1 MLESGQPHPK
11 GEITMRYAFNDDIQ
25 ISKRQSADV
34 LIVGAGIAGLYT
46 ALHIAPEK
54 SVVVLSKE
62 SIEISNSYLAQ
73 GGIAAA
79 ILPDDQAI
87 FHVEDTLV
95 AGAGLCDKE
104 AVEVLC
110 AEGPGDIKR
119 LVDLHVP
126 FDLNAY
132 GDLSVGREGGHHKN
146 RIVHA
151 GGDATGREAVK
162 TLAAIAE
169 KRENITFLEHTCLVD
184 ILLDETGEVCG
195 ALLNNDGYILM
206 ATGNVVIA
214 TGGIG
219 QIYEYSTNP
228 AVATGDGLGAAIRC
242 GAKLRDMEF
251 IQFHPTGL
259 YSDAQESRSFLI
271 SEAVRGDG
279 GKLIN
284 SKGERFMDGKH
295 ELGELAPRDIVARG
309 IQAELT
315 ESGENH
321 VFLDITHRDRDY
333 LEKRFPTI
341 FHECLSRGIDIS
353 KDYIPVR
360 PVQHY
365 MMGGIATD
373 LHGMTNIVGLF
384 ACGEAARTGVHG
396 ANRLA
401 SNSMLECLVFGRR
414 AAEHINL
421 LSRPIPDAAA
431 IPTDVPH
438 IPTERMGVDYEGLRL
453 RLRHVMNENAYIVR
467 TEAGLQKA
475 QVEIRHIFEEL
486 RRNYLEDRA
495 YLELLNLCMV
505 SMEILKAASAR
516 KHSVGAHYI
525 VNEKGEKL

>member
-1 MLESGQPHPK
+1 
-11 GEITMRYAFNDDIQ
+11 MRSAFTDDIQ
-25 ISKRQSADV
+25 VTAVKKADV
-34 LIVGAGIAGLYT
+34 LIVGAGVAGLYT
-46 ALHIAPEK
+46 ALHISPDK
-54 SVVVLSKE
+54 SVTVLSKE

-79 ILPDDQAI
+79 ILPDDQTVL
-87 FHVEDTLV
+87 HVEDTLT
-95 AGAGLCDKE
+95 AGAGLCDKA

-110 AEGPGDIKR
+110 AEGPADIQT
-119 LVDLHVP
+119 LVELQVP

-151 GGDATGREAVK
+151 GGDATGRETVK
-162 TLAAIAE
+162 TLAAIAHR
-169 KRENITFLEHTCLVD
+169 RENITFMEHTCLVD
-184 ILLDETGEVCG
+184 VLLDGRGEVCG

-206 ATGNVVIA
+206 STANVVIA

-228 AVATGDGLGAAIRC
+228 SVATGDGLAAAIRC

-259 YSDAQESRSFLI
+259 YSAARENRSFLI

-284 SKGERFMDGKH
+284 SKGQRFMTGKH

-309 IQAELT
+309 IQAEL
-315 ESGENH
+315 EASGEDH
-321 VFLDITHRDRDY
+321 VYIDITHQSREH

-414 AAEHINL
+414 AAEHINAL
-421 LSRPIPDAAA
+421 GRTAAAQAA
-431 IPTDVPH
+431 IPADVPH
-438 IPTERMGVDYEGLRL
+438 IPTEQLGVDYEGLRL
-453 RLRHVMNENAYIVR
+453 RLRHTMNENAYIVR
-467 TEAGLQKA
+467 TDAGLQKA
-475 QVEIRHIFEEL
+475 QREVREIFEVL
-486 RRNYLEDRA
+486 KRNYLEDRA
-495 YLELLNLCMV
+495 YLELVNLCMV
-505 SMEILKAASAR
+505 SMEILKAARSR
-516 KHSVGAHYI
+516 KKSVGAHYI
-525 VNEKGEKL
+525 VDEKGETL

>member
-1 MLESGQPHPK
+1 
-11 GEITMRYAFNDDIQ
+11 MRYAFNDNIQ
-25 ISKRQSADV
+25 ITGRQKADV

-54 SVVVLSKE
+54 SVLVLSKE

-79 ILPDDQAI
+79 ILPDDQTI
-87 FHVEDTLV
+87 LHVEDTLV
-95 AGAGLCDKE
+95 AGAGLCDRE

-110 AEGPGDIKR
+110 AEGPDDIR
-119 LVDLHVP
+119 HLVELHVP

-151 GGDATGREAVK
+151 GGDATGRETVK
-162 TLAAIAE
+162 TLAAIAHQ
-169 KRENITFLEHTCLVD
+169 RPNITFMEHTCLVD
-184 ILLDETGEVCG
+184 VLLDGQGEVCG
-195 ALLNNDGYILM
+195 ALLNNDGYILLST
-206 ATGNVVIA
+206 ANVVIA

-228 AVATGDGLGAAIRC
+228 TVATGDGLAAAIRC
-242 GAKLRDMEF
+242 GAVLLDMEF

-259 YSDAQESRSFLI
+259 YSAAKENRSFLI

-279 GKLIN
+279 GHLIN
-284 SKGERFMDGKH
+284 AKGERFMTGKH

-315 ESGENH
+315 DSGADH
-321 VFLDITHRDRDY
+321 VFIDITHKDREH

-341 FHECLSRGIDIS
+341 FHECLRRGIDIS

-373 LHGMTNIVGLF
+373 LHGMTNVVGLF

-414 AAEHINL
+414 AAEHINRL
-421 LSRPIPDAAA
+421 NRIASEQAELPG
-431 IPTDVPH
+431 DVPH
-438 IPTERMGVDYEGLRL
+438 IPTEVLGVDYEGLRL
-453 RLRHVMNENAYIVR
+453 RLRHTMNENAYIVR
-467 TEAGLQKA
+467 TKAGLQKA
-475 QVEIRHIFEEL
+475 QQEIREIFAVLE
-486 RRNYLEDRA
+486 RNYLEDRA
-495 YLELLNLCMV
+495 YLELVNLCMV
-505 SMEILKAASAR
+505 SREILKAALNR
-516 KHSVGAHYI
+516 QHSVGAHYI
-525 VNEKGEKL
+525 VDEKGEKL

>member
-1 MLESGQPHPK
+1 
-11 GEITMRYAFNDDIQ
+11 MRYAFNDDIQ
-25 ISKRQSADV
+25 VRKQLQADV

-54 SVVVLSKE
+54 SVTVLSKE

-79 ILPDDQAI
+79 ILPDDETV

-95 AGAGLCDKE
+95 AGAGLCDRK

-110 AEGPGDIKR
+110 AEGPGDIRR
-119 LVDLHVP
+119 LVELHVP

-151 GGDATGREAVK
+151 GGDATGRETVK

-184 ILLDETGEVCG
+184 ILLDDGGEVCG
-195 ALLNNDGYILM
+195 ALLNNNGYVLM
-206 ATGNVVIA
+206 RTANVVIA

-242 GAKLRDMEF
+242 GAKLQDMEF

-259 YSDAQESRSFLI
+259 YSETRESRSFLI

-279 GKLIN
+279 GRLIN
-284 SKGERFMDGKH
+284 ARGERFMSGKH

-321 VFLDITHRDRDY
+321 VFIDITHRERAY

-353 KDYIPVR
+353 RDYIPVR

-414 AAEHINL
+414 AAEHINSL
-421 LSRPIPDAAA
+421 NRPIPAETAL
-431 IPTDVPH
+431 PKEVPH
-438 IPTERMGVDYEGLRL
+438 IPTEQLGLDYEGLRL
-453 RLRHVMNENAYIVR
+453 QLRHTMNENAYIVR
-467 TEAGLQKA
+467 TDRGLERAQKA
-475 QVEIRHIFEEL
+475 VQAIFEEL
-486 RRNYLEDRA
+486 CRNYLEDRA

-505 SMEILKAASAR
+505 SLEILKAARAR
-516 KHSVGAHYI
+516 KNSVGAHYI
-525 VNEKGEKL
+525 VDEKGEAL

>member
-1 MLESGQPHPK
+1 
-11 GEITMRYAFNDDIQ
+11 MRYAFNDDIQ
-25 ISKRQSADV
+25 IRDRRSADV

-62 SIEISNSYLAQ
+62 SIEVSNSYLAQ

-79 ILPDDQAI
+79 ILPDDQAV
-87 FHVEDTLV
+87 FHVEDTLE
-95 AGAGLCDKE
+95 AGAGLCDRE

-110 AEGPGDIKR
+110 AEGPGDIQT
-119 LVDLHVP
+119 LVDLRVP

-169 KRENITFLEHTCLVD
+169 KGENITFLEHTCLVD
-184 ILLDETGEVCG
+184 ILLDDRGEVCG

-206 ATGNVVIA
+206 GTGNVVIA

-228 AVATGDGLGAAIRC
+228 TVATGDGLGAAIRC
-242 GAKLRDMEF
+242 GAELRDMEF

-259 YSDAQESRSFLI
+259 YSAERENRSFLI

-284 SKGERFMDGKH
+284 AKGERFMTGKH

-315 ESGENH
+315 ESGADH
-321 VFLDITHRDRDY
+321 VFLDITHRDRAY

-414 AAEHINL
+414 AAEHINRL
-421 LSRPIPDAAA
+421 DRRVRTQAAL
-431 IPTDVPH
+431 PEDMPH
-438 IPTERMGVDYEGLRL
+438 LPTEQLGVDYEGLRL

-467 TEAGLQKA
+467 TDAGLETAQREVQK
-475 QVEIRHIFEEL
+475 IFETLE
-486 RRNYLEDRA
+486 RNYLEDRA
-495 YLELLNLCMV
+495 YLELTNLCMV
-505 SMEILKAASAR
+505 SLEILKAARSR
-516 KHSVGAHYI
+516 KSSVGAHYI

>member
-1 MLESGQPHPK
+1 MTHPK
-11 GEITMRYAFNDDIQ
+11 GDKIMRYAFNDDIQ
-25 ISKRQSADV
+25 IKENKRVDV

-46 ALHIAPEK
+46 ALHISPDK
-54 SVVVLSKE
+54 SVLVLSKE

-79 ILPDDQAI
+79 ILPDDQTV

-95 AGAGLCDKE
+95 AGAGLCDRA
-104 AVEVLC
+104 AVQVLC
-110 AEGPGDIKR
+110 AEGPGDIQT
-119 LVDLHVP
+119 LVNLHVP

-132 GDLSVGREGGHHKN
+132 GDLSVGREGGHHRS

-151 GGDATGREAVK
+151 GGDATGRETVK
-162 TLAAIAE
+162 TLAAIAQQ
-169 KRENITFLEHTCLVD
+169 RANITFMEHTCLVD
-184 ILLDETGEVCG
+184 ILLDDRREVCG
-195 ALLNNDGYILM
+195 VLLNNDGYILVDT
-206 ATGNVVIA
+206 ANVVIA

-228 AVATGDGLGAAIRC
+228 TVATGDGLGAAIRC
-242 GAKLRDMEF
+242 GARLQDMEF

-259 YSDAQESRSFLI
+259 YSETRESRSFLI

-284 SKGERFMDGKH
+284 AKGEQFMTGKH

-321 VFLDITHRDRDY
+321 VYIDITHKSREH

-341 FHECLSRGIDIS
+341 FRECLSRGIDIS

-421 LSRPIPDAAA
+421 LDRAATGVA
-431 IPTDVPH
+431 AVPEDVPH
-438 IPTERMGVDYEGLRL
+438 ISTEHRGVDYEGLRAHL
-453 RLRHVMNENAYIVR
+453 RRTMNENAYIVR
-467 TEAGLQKA
+467 TNTGLQRA
-475 QVEIRHIFEEL
+475 QREIQEIFTVL
-486 RRNYLEDRA
+486 SRNYLEDRA
-495 YLELLNLCMV
+495 YLELVNLCMV
-505 SMEILKAASAR
+505 SLEILKAALER
-516 KHSVGAHYI
+516 QQSVGAHYI
-525 VNEKGEKL
+525 VDEKGEKL

>member
-1 MLESGQPHPK
+1 
-11 GEITMRYAFNDDIQ
+11 MRYAFNDDIQ
-25 ISKRQSADV
+25 IREELQADV

-62 SIEISNSYLAQ
+62 SIQISNSYLAQ

-79 ILPDDQAI
+79 ILPDDEAVL
-87 FHVEDTLV
+87 HVEDTLI
-95 AGAGLCDKE
+95 AGAGLCDRK

-110 AEGPGDIKR
+110 DEGPGDIQT
-119 LVDLHVP
+119 LVKLHVP

-151 GGDATGREAVK
+151 GGDATGRETVK
-162 TLAAIAE
+162 TLAAIA
-169 KRENITFLEHTCLVD
+169 KSRENITFLEHTCLVD
-184 ILLDETGEVCG
+184 ILLDDRGEVCG
-195 ALLNNDGYILM
+195 ALLNSDGYLLM
-206 ATGNVVIA
+206 RTANLVIA

-228 AVATGDGLGAAIRC
+228 TVATGDGLGAAIRC
-242 GAKLRDMEF
+242 GARLKDMEF

-259 YSDAQESRSFLI
+259 YSETKENRSFLI

-284 SKGERFMDGKH
+284 AKGERFMTGKH

-321 VFLDITHRDRDY
+321 VFIDITHRDRDY

-353 KDYIPVR
+353 RDYIPVR

-373 LHGMTNIVGLF
+373 LHGMTDVVGLF

-421 LSRPIPDAAA
+421 LNRPIPEEVSLPKA
-431 IPTDVPH
+431 PH
-438 IPTERMGVDYEGLRL
+438 IPTEQLGVDYEGLRQKL
-453 RLRHVMNENAYIVR
+453 RQVMNENAYIVR
-467 TEAGLQKA
+467 TDKGLEKA
-475 QVEIRHIFEEL
+475 QQEIQAIFAVLE
-486 RRNYLEDRA
+486 RNYLEDRA
-495 YLELLNLCMV
+495 YLELTNLCMV
-505 SMEILKAASAR
+505 SMEILKAARAR
-516 KHSVGAHYI
+516 KESVGAHYI

>member
-1 MLESGQPHPK
+1 
-11 GEITMRYAFNDDIQ
+11 MRYAFNDNIQ
-25 ISKRQSADV
+25 ITEKQKADV

-54 SVVVLSKE
+54 SVLVLSKE

-79 ILPDDQAI
+79 ILPDDQAAA
-87 FHVEDTLV
+87 HVEDTLV
-95 AGAGLCDKE
+95 AGAGLCDRK

-110 AEGPGDIKR
+110 AEGPDDIR
-119 LVDLHVP
+119 HLVELHVP

-151 GGDATGREAVK
+151 GGDATGRETVK
-162 TLAAIAE
+162 TLAAIAHQ
-169 KRENITFLEHTCLVD
+169 RSNITFMEHTCLVD
-184 ILLDETGEVCG
+184 VLLDGKGEVCG
-195 ALLNNDGYILM
+195 ALLNNDGYILLST
-206 ATGNVVIA
+206 ANVVIA

-228 AVATGDGLGAAIRC
+228 AVATGDGLAAAIRC
-242 GAKLRDMEF
+242 GAALRDMEF

-259 YSDAQESRSFLI
+259 YSKARENRSFLI

-279 GKLIN
+279 GYLIN
-284 SKGERFMDGKH
+284 AKGQRFMTGKH

-315 ESGENH
+315 ASGEDH
-321 VFLDITHRDRDY
+321 VYLDITHKSREH

-341 FHECLSRGIDIS
+341 FHECLRRGIDIS

-373 LHGMTNIVGLF
+373 LHGMTNVVGLF

-414 AAEHINL
+414 AAEYINHL
-421 LSRPIPDAAA
+421 GRTASEQAALPA
-431 IPTDVPH
+431 DVPH
-438 IPTERMGVDYEGLRL
+438 IPTEELGVDYEGLRL
-453 RLRHVMNENAYIVR
+453 RLRHTMNENAYIVR
-467 TEAGLQKA
+467 TKAGLRQA
-475 QVEIRHIFEEL
+475 QEEVREIFAVLE
-486 RRNYLEDRA
+486 RNYLEDRA
-495 YLELLNLCMV
+495 YLELVNLCMV
-505 SMEILKAASAR
+505 SQEILTAALQR
-516 KHSVGAHYI
+516 DKSVGAHYI
-525 VNEKGEKL
+525 VDEKGEKL

>member
-1 MLESGQPHPK
+1 
-11 GEITMRYAFNDDIQ
+11 MRYAFNDDITINEQ
-25 ISKRQSADV
+25 RKTDV
-34 LIVGAGIAGLYT
+34 LLWGAGIAGLST
-46 ALHIAPEK
+46 ALNIAPEK
-54 SVVVLSKE
+54 SVLVLSKE

-73 GGIAAA
+73 GGIAAV
-79 ILPDDQAI
+79 IRPDDETVL
-87 FHVEDTLV
+87 HVEDTLV
-95 AGAGLCDKE
+95 AGAGLCDRR

-110 AEGPGDIKR
+110 AEGPGDIRR

-132 GDLSVGREGGHHKN
+132 GDLSVGREGGHHKS

-151 GGDATGREAVK
+151 GGDATGRETVK
-162 TLAAIAE
+162 TLAAIAHQ
-169 KRENITFLEHTCLVD
+169 RPNITFMEHTCLVD
-184 ILLDETGEVCG
+184 ILLDDKGEVSG

-206 ATGNVVIA
+206 NTANVVIA

-242 GAKLRDMEF
+242 GAKLQDMEF

-259 YSDAQESRSFLI
+259 YSRAKENRSFLI

-284 SKGERFMDGKH
+284 AKGERFMADKH

-309 IQAELT
+309 ILAEL
-315 ESGENH
+315 EASGEDH
-321 VFLDITHRDRDY
+321 VFLDITHKDREH

-341 FHECLSRGIDIS
+341 FNECLKRGIDIS

-373 LHGMTNIVGLF
+373 LHAMTNVVGLF

-421 LSRPIPDAAA
+421 LGRTATERAELPA
-431 IPTDVPH
+431 DVPH
-438 IPTERMGVDYEGLRL
+438 IPTEELGVDYEGLRT
-453 RLRHVMNENAYIVR
+453 RLRHTMNENAYIVR
-467 TEAGLQKA
+467 TKAGLRKA
-475 QVEIRHIFEEL
+475 QAEIAEIQQVL
-486 RRNYLEDRA
+486 DRNYLEDRA
-495 YLELLNLCMV
+495 YLELVNLCMV
-505 SMEILKAASAR
+505 SQEILKAALLR
-516 KHSVGAHYI
+516 DKSVGAHYI
-525 VNEKGEKL
+525 VDEKGEKL

>member
-1 MLESGQPHPK
+1 
-11 GEITMRYAFNDDIQ
+11 MRYAFNDDIQ
-25 ISKRQSADV
+25 IREERQADV

-62 SIEISNSYLAQ
+62 SIQVSNSYLAQ

-79 ILPDDQAI
+79 ILPDDEAVL
-87 FHVEDTLV
+87 HVEDTLV
-95 AGAGLCDKE
+95 AGAGLCDRK

-110 AEGPGDIKR
+110 DEGPGDIQT
-119 LVDLHVP
+119 LVELHVP

-151 GGDATGREAVK
+151 GGDATGRETVK
-162 TLAAIAE
+162 TLAAIAQT
-169 KRENITFLEHTCLVD
+169 RENITFLEHTCLVD
-184 ILLDETGEVCG
+184 VLLDDRGEVCG
-195 ALLNNDGYILM
+195 ALLNHDGYLLM
-206 ATGNVVIA
+206 RTANLVIA

-228 AVATGDGLGAAIRC
+228 TVATGDGLGAAIRC
-242 GAKLRDMEF
+242 GAKLQDMEF

-259 YSDAQESRSFLI
+259 YSEARESRSFLI

-279 GKLIN
+279 GRLIN
-284 SKGERFMDGKH
+284 AKGERFMTGKH

-321 VFLDITHRDRDY
+321 VFIDITHRERDY

-341 FHECLSRGIDIS
+341 FHECLNRGIDIS
-353 KDYIPVR
+353 RDYIPVR

-414 AAEHINL
+414 AAEHINSL
-421 LSRPIPDAAA
+421 DRPIPGAVSLPKAS
-431 IPTDVPH
+431 H
-438 IPTERMGVDYEGLRL
+438 IPTEQLGMDYEGMRLKLR
-453 RLRHVMNENAYIVR
+453 RVMNENAYIVR
-467 TEAGLQKA
+467 TDKGLETA
-475 QVEIRHIFEEL
+475 QREVQAIFDKL
-486 RRNYLEDRA
+486 KRNYLEDRA
-495 YLELLNLCMV
+495 YLELTNLCMV
-505 SMEILKAASAR
+505 SMEILKAARAR
-516 KHSVGAHYI
+516 KQSVGAHYI
-525 VNEKGEKL
+525 VNEKGEAL

>member
-1 MLESGQPHPK
+1 
-11 GEITMRYAFNDDIQ
+11 MRYAFNDDIQ
-25 ISKRQSADV
+25 ISGSVKADV

-54 SVVVLSKE
+54 SVLVLSKE

-79 ILPDDQAI
+79 IRPDDQAI
-87 FHVEDTLV
+87 LHVEDTLV
-95 AGAGLCDKE
+95 AGAGLCDRQ

-110 AEGPGDIKR
+110 AEGPGDIR
-119 LVDLHVP
+119 TLVGLHVP

-151 GGDATGREAVK
+151 GGDATGRETVK
-162 TLAAIAE
+162 TLAAIAQ
-169 KRENITFLEHTCLVD
+169 KRENITFMEHTCLVD
-184 ILLDETGEVCG
+184 ILLDDRGEVSG
-195 ALLNNDGYILM
+195 ALLNDDGYILCN
-206 ATGNVVIA
+206 TPNVVIA

-228 AVATGDGLGAAIRC
+228 AVATGDGLGAAIRA

-259 YSDAQESRSFLI
+259 YSKARENRSFLI

-284 SKGERFMDGKH
+284 SKGQRFMAGKH

-309 IQAELT
+309 ILAELA
-315 ESGENH
+315 ESGEDH
-321 VFLDITHRDRDY
+321 VFIDITHKSREF
-333 LEKRFPTI
+333 LENRFPTI
-341 FHECLSRGIDIS
+341 FRECLSRGIDIS
-353 KDYIPVR
+353 RDYIPVR

-373 LHGMTNIVGLF
+373 LHGMTNITGLF

-414 AAEHINL
+414 AAEHINAL
-421 LSRPIPDAAA
+421 NRPAAEQAA
-431 IPTDVPH
+431 IPADVPH
-438 IPTERMGVDYEGLRL
+438 IPTETLGEDYEGLRL
-453 RLRHVMNENAYIVR
+453 RLRHTMNQNAYIVR
-467 TEAGLQKA
+467 TRAGLLQA
-475 QVEIRHIFEEL
+475 QADIQEIFDRVQ
-486 RRNYLEDRA
+486 RNYLEDRA
-495 YLELLNLCMV
+495 YLELVNLCMV
-505 SMEILKAASAR
+505 SQEILKAALGR
-516 KHSVGAHYI
+516 QHSVGAHYI
-525 VNEKGEKL
+525 VDEKGEML

>member
-1 MLESGQPHPK
+1 
-11 GEITMRYAFNDDIQ
+11 MRYAFNDDIQ
-25 ISKRQSADV
+25 ITNAVRADV
-34 LIVGAGIAGLYT
+34 LVVGAGIAGLYT
-46 ALHIAPEK
+46 ALHIDREK
-54 SVVVLSKE
+54 SVLVLSKE

-79 ILPDDQAI
+79 ILPDDQTVL
-87 FHVEDTLV
+87 HVEDTLV
-95 AGAGLCDKE
+95 AGAGLCDRR

-110 AEGPGDIKR
+110 AEGPEDIRTLMK
-119 LVDLHVP
+119 LHVP

-151 GGDATGREAVK
+151 GGDATGRETVK
-162 TLAAIAE
+162 VLAGIAH
-169 KRENITFLEHTCLVD
+169 RQDNINFMEHTCLVD
-184 ILLDETGEVCG
+184 VLLNEDGAVCG
-195 ALLNNDGYILM
+195 ALLNNDGYVLCST
-206 ATGNVVIA
+206 ANVVIA

-228 AVATGDGLGAAIRC
+228 AVATGDGLGAAIRA
-242 GAKLRDMEF
+242 GARLQDMEF

-259 YSDAQESRSFLI
+259 YSPTRENRSFLI

-284 SKGERFMDGKH
+284 AKGQRFMTGKH

-309 IQAELT
+309 IQEELT
-315 ESGENH
+315 ESGEDH
-321 VFLDITHRDRDY
+321 VFLDITHRDAAY

-341 FHECLSRGIDIS
+341 YHECMRRGIDIS

-373 LHGMTNIVGLF
+373 LHGMTNISGLF

-414 AAEHINL
+414 AAEYINQL
-421 LSRPIPDAAA
+421 NRRTQGPAKQPK
-431 IPTDVPH
+431 DVPH
-438 IPTERMGVDYEGLRL
+438 IPTEQLGVDYEGLRS
-453 RLRHVMNENAYIVR
+453 RLRHTMNENAYIVR
-467 TEAGLQKA
+467 TKAGLEQA
-475 QVEIRHIFEEL
+475 QREVREILTEL
-486 RRNYLEDRA
+486 EKNYLEDRA
-495 YLELLNLCMV
+495 YLELTNLCMV
-505 SMEILKAASAR
+505 SLEILKAALAR
-516 KHSVGAHYI
+516 QHSVGAHYI
-525 VNEKGEKL
+525 VDDKGEKL

>member
-1 MLESGQPHPK
+1 
-11 GEITMRYAFNDDIQ
+11 MRYAFNDNIQ
-25 ISKRQSADV
+25 IAQTGKADV

-54 SVVVLSKE
+54 SVLVLSKE

-79 ILPDDQAI
+79 ILPDDQTAA
-87 FHVEDTLV
+87 HVEDTLV
-95 AGAGLCDKE
+95 AGAGLCDRK

-110 AEGPGDIKR
+110 AEGPDDIRR
-119 LVDLHVP
+119 LVELHVP

-151 GGDATGREAVK
+151 GGDATGRETVK
-162 TLAAIAE
+162 TLAAIAHQ
-169 KRENITFLEHTCLVD
+169 RPNITFMEHACLVD
-184 ILLDETGEVCG
+184 VLLDSRGEVCG

-206 ATGNVVIA
+206 STANVVIA

-228 AVATGDGLGAAIRC
+228 AVATGDGLAAAIRC

-259 YSDAQESRSFLI
+259 YSKTRENRSFLI

-279 GKLIN
+279 GYLIN
-284 SKGERFMDGKH
+284 SKGERFMTGKH

-309 IQAELT
+309 ILAELAA
-315 ESGENH
+315 SGEDH
-321 VFLDITHRDRDY
+321 VFLDITHKSREH

-341 FHECLSRGIDIS
+341 FRECLSRGIDIS
-353 KDYIPVR
+353 KDFIPVR

-373 LHGMTNIVGLF
+373 LQGMTNVVGLF

-414 AAEHINL
+414 AAEHINRL
-421 LSRPIPDAAA
+421 NRTASEQAELPK
-431 IPTDVPH
+431 DVPH
-438 IPTERMGVDYEGLRL
+438 IPTEELGVDYEGLRL
-453 RLRHVMNENAYIVR
+453 RLRHTMNENAYIVR
-467 TEAGLQKA
+467 TKAGLQTA
-475 QVEIRHIFEEL
+475 QQEVRAIFAVLE
-486 RRNYLEDRA
+486 RNYLEDRA
-495 YLELLNLCMV
+495 YLELVNLCMV
-505 SMEILKAASAR
+505 SQAILQAALDR
-516 KHSVGAHYI
+516 DRSVGAHYI
-525 VNEKGEKL
+525 VDEKGEKL

>member
-1 MLESGQPHPK
+1 
-11 GEITMRYAFNDDIQ
+11 MRYAFDKNIK
-25 ISKRQSADV
+25 IANKMKTDV

-54 SVVVLSKE
+54 SVIVLSKE
-62 SIEISNSYLAQ
+62 SVEVSNSYLAQ

-79 ILPDDQAI
+79 IRSDDQPV

-95 AGAGLCDKE
+95 AGAGLCDRE

-110 AEGPGDIKR
+110 AEGPNDIR
-119 LVDLHVP
+119 QLLELHVP

-132 GDLSVGREGGHHKN
+132 GDLSLGREGGHHMN

-162 TLAAIAE
+162 TLAAIA
-169 KRENITFLEHTCLVD
+169 KNRENIQFIEHACLVD
-184 ILLDETGEVCG
+184 VLLDDAGSVAG
-195 ALLNNDGYILM
+195 ALINTDEYSLITT
-206 ATGNVVIA
+206 ANVVIA

-219 QIYEYSTNP
+219 QVYEYSTNP
-228 AVATGDGLGAAIRC
+228 SVATGDGLGAAIRC
-242 GAKLRDMEF
+242 GARLKDMEF

-259 YSDAQESRSFLI
+259 YSPNREGRAFLI

-284 SKGERFMDGKH
+284 RKGQRFMTGKH

-309 IQAELT
+309 ILSELE
-315 ESGENH
+315 ESGEKC
-321 VFLDITHRDRDY
+321 VYIDITHESAEH
-333 LEKRFPTI
+333 LENRFPTI
-341 FHECLSRGIDIS
+341 FHECMRRGIDIS
-353 KDYIPVR
+353 RQFIPVR

-373 LHGMTNIVGLF
+373 LHGMTNVVGLF

-421 LSRPIPDAAA
+421 LSRTAEKEVELPADA
-431 IPTDVPH
+431 
-438 IPTERMGVDYEGLRL
+438 TEIITKELGVDYEGLRL
-453 RLRHVMNENAYIVR
+453 RLQHTMNEHAYIVR
-467 TEAGLQKA
+467 SEKGLKQA
-475 QVEIRHIFEEL
+475 QQDVEEIFDVLKE
-486 RRNYLEDRA
+486 NYLEDRA
-495 YLELLNLCMV
+495 YLELVNLSMV
-505 SMEILKAASAR
+505 SREILKAALAR
-516 KHSVGAHYI
+516 KESVGAHYI
-525 VNEKGEKL
+525 VDEKGEKL

>member
-1 MLESGQPHPK
+1 M
-11 GEITMRYAFNDDIQ
+11 MRYAFNDNVQ
-25 ISKRQSADV
+25 IMEKIRADV

-46 ALHIAPEK
+46 ALHIAPDK
-54 SVVVLSKE
+54 SVAVLSKE
-62 SIEISNSYLAQ
+62 GIEISNSYLAQ

-79 ILPDDQAI
+79 VLPDDQTM
-87 FHVEDTLV
+87 FHVEDTLE
-95 AGAGLCDKE
+95 AGAGICDRE

-110 AEGPGDIKR
+110 AEGPGDIQE
-119 LVDLHVP
+119 LVKLRVP

-151 GGDATGREAVK
+151 GGDATGRETVK
-162 TLAAIAE
+162 TLAAIAHR
-169 KRENITFLEHTCLVD
+169 RENITFLEHTCLVD
-184 ILLDETGEVCG
+184 IFLDEAGEVAG

-206 ATGNVVIA
+206 NTPNVVIA

-242 GAKLRDMEF
+242 GARLRDMEF

-259 YSDAQESRSFLI
+259 YSREKENRSFLI

-279 GKLIN
+279 GRLIN
-284 SKGERFMDGKH
+284 KQGKRFMADKH

-309 IQAELT
+309 IQAELAL
-315 ESGENH
+315 SGENH
-321 VFLDITHRDRDY
+321 VYIDITHRDRAY

-341 FHECLSRGIDIS
+341 FGECLSRGIDIS
-353 KDYIPVR
+353 RDYIPVR

-365 MMGGIATD
+365 MMGGVDTD
-373 LHGMTNIVGLF
+373 LHGMTNVVGLF

-414 AAEHINL
+414 AAEYINRL
-421 LSRPIPDAAA
+421 GRTAAA
-431 IPTDVPH
+431 EAALPGDAPH
-438 IPTERMGVDYEGLRL
+438 IPTEELGVDYEGLRL
-453 RLRHVMNENAYIVR
+453 RLRHTMNENAYIVR
-467 TEAGLQKA
+467 NDAGLAKA
-475 QVEIRHIFEEL
+475 RQEISEIMEVL

-495 YLELLNLCMV
+495 YLELVNLCMV
-505 SMEILKAASAR
+505 SMEILKAAQAR
-516 KHSVGAHYI
+516 RISVGAHYI
-525 VNEKGEKL
+525 VNDKGEPL

>member
-1 MLESGQPHPK
+1 
-11 GEITMRYAFNDDIQ
+11 MRYAFNDNIQ
-25 ISKRQSADV
+25 ISEKTRTDV

-54 SVVVLSKE
+54 SVLVLSKE
-62 SIEISNSYLAQ
+62 SIQISNSYLAQ

-79 ILPDDQAI
+79 IRPDDQAI

-95 AGAGLCDKE
+95 AGAGLCDRE

-110 AEGPGDIKR
+110 AEGPDDIR
-119 LVDLHVP
+119 TLVDLHVP

-132 GDLSVGREGGHHKN
+132 GDLSVGREGGHHMN

-162 TLAAIAE
+162 TLAAIAHE
-169 KRENITFLEHTCLVD
+169 RENITFMEHTCLVD
-184 ILLDETGEVCG
+184 VLLDGNGEVCG
-195 ALLNNDGYILM
+195 ALLNNDGYILVST
-206 ATGNVVIA
+206 ANVVIA

-259 YSDAQESRSFLI
+259 YNKERENRSFLI

-284 SKGERFMDGKH
+284 AKGERFMTGKH

-309 IQAELT
+309 IQAELR
-315 ESGENH
+315 ESGEDH
-321 VFLDITHRDRDY
+321 VFIDITHKSREE
-333 LEKRFPTI
+333 LGKRFPTI
-341 FHECLSRGIDIS
+341 FGECLRRGIDIS
-353 KDYIPVR
+353 KNYIPVR

-373 LHGMTNIVGLF
+373 LQGMTNITGLF

-414 AAEHINL
+414 AAEHINRL
-421 LSRPIPDAAA
+421 DRKATAPAKLPEDLC
-431 IPTDVPH
+431 H
-438 IPTERMGVDYEGLRL
+438 IPTEELGVDYEGLRL
-453 RLRHVMNENAYIVR
+453 KLRYTMNENAYIVR
-467 TEAGLQKA
+467 TAAGLKKA
-475 QVEIRHIFEEL
+475 QQEVAEILEILEK
-486 RRNYLEDRA
+486 NYLEDRA
-495 YLELLNLCMV
+495 YLELVNLCMV
-505 SMEILKAASAR
+505 SQQILQAALAR
-516 KHSVGAHYI
+516 PHSVGAHYI
-525 VNEKGEKL
+525 VDETGEKL

>member
-1 MLESGQPHPK
+1 
-11 GEITMRYAFNDDIQ
+11 MRYAFNNDIDVH
-25 ISKRQSADV
+25 STLSTDV

-46 ALHIAPEK
+46 ALHIAKEK
-54 SVVVLSKE
+54 SVLVLSKE

-79 ILPDDQAI
+79 ILPDDQTI

-95 AGAGLCDKE
+95 AGAGLCDKK

-110 AEGPGDIKR
+110 AEGPSDIHT
-119 LVDLHVP
+119 LVDWQVP

-132 GDLSVGREGGHHKN
+132 GDLSVGREGGHHKS

-151 GGDATGREAVK
+151 GGDATGRETVK
-162 TLAAIAE
+162 TLAAIAQG
-169 KRENITFLEHTCLVD
+169 RDNITFMEHACLVD
-184 ILLDETGEVCG
+184 VLLDDNGEVSG
-195 ALLNNDGYILM
+195 ALLNNDGYILCNT
-206 ATGNVVIA
+206 ANVVIA

-228 AVATGDGLGAAIRC
+228 TVATGDGLGAAIRA
-242 GAKLRDMEF
+242 GAKLQDMEF

-259 YSDAQESRSFLI
+259 YSPTRESRAFLI

-284 SKGERFMDGKH
+284 AKGERFMENQH

-315 ESGENH
+315 ASGMDH
-321 VFLDITHRDRDY
+321 VFLDITFRDAEY
-333 LEKRFPTI
+333 LQKRFPTI
-341 FHECLSRGIDIS
+341 YQECLKRGIDIS

-373 LHGMTNIVGLF
+373 LHGMTNITGLF

-421 LSRPIPDAAA
+421 LNRPVKEQAVIPG
-431 IPTDVPH
+431 DVPH
-438 IPTERMGVDYEGLRL
+438 LPTEVPGEDYEGLRF
-453 RLRHVMNENAYIVR
+453 RLRHVMNEHAYIVR
-467 TEAGLQKA
+467 TKAGLLQA
-475 QVEIRHIFEEL
+475 QQEIQEIFDRL
-486 RRNYLEDRA
+486 CRSYLEDRA
-495 YLELLNLCMV
+495 FLELVNLCMV
-505 SMEILKAASAR
+505 SQEILKAALHR
-516 KHSVGAHYI
+516 EHSVGAHYI
-525 VNEKGEKL
+525 VDEKGEKL